1 MKIKK
6 GVIIQKLGKTFVAY
20 DNEKGTLHEFNEIG
34 FVIIS
39 EIAKGKAKKE
49 IARKLTKLYQVTPKM
64 ALADLE
70 EFMKVLE
77 NKNLITLKK

>member
-6 GVIIQKLGKTFVAY
+6 SVIIQRLGKTFVAY
-20 DNEKGTLHEFNEIG
+20 NNEKGTLHEFNEIG

-39 EIAKGKAKKE
+39 EIAKGKKE
-49 IARKLTKLYQVTPKM
+49 KDIVRKLTEIYQVTPRR

-70 EFMKVLE
+70 EFIRVLE
-77 NKNLITLKK
+77 NKNLITPKK